1 MWPFKNK
8 EANQD
13 QAKTPVSP
21 TMPPALPVAKFD
33 PKINASFDLTRLA
46 EYGRLAR
53 EVEYFPNEV
62 VEQLFLHTLKK
73 LGIKLFSLD
82 EVRSYLSASY
92 GREGYTGFWSWRTLH
107 KPELQYVCD
116 EYSYVYRRCSRDGDF
131 LRGISYDLPLPL
143 SVLKLAS
150 SLSREIPGL
159 KFFVSCPERGQEVR
173 AYSFLLA
180 EAGRYI
186 YVICSWEKV
195 GPGL

>member
-92 GREGYTGFWSWRTLH
+92 GREGYTGFWSWRSLWPRPWS
-107 KPELQYVCD
+107 KSLG
-116 EYSYVYRRCSRDGDF
+116 RIRCANCKTTGRAT
-131 LRGISYDLPLPL
+131 
-143 SVLKLAS
+143 KTTCAS
-150 SLSREIPGL
+150 INHSPSG
-159 KFFVSCPERGQEVR
+159 
-173 AYSFLLA
+173 
-180 EAGRYI
+180 
-186 YVICSWEKV
+186 
-195 GPGL
+195 